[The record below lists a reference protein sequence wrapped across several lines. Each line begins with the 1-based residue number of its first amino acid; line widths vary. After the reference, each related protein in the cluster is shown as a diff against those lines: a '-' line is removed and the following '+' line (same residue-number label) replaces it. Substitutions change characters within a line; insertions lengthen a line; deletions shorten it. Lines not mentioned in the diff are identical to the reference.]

1 MSKEYDD
8 YLEQHKRNVRKG
20 FEWIREKLPELI
32 IGDRDYE
39 WQICFNH
46 DASKTKID
54 EYDAYDSYFYGLEEN
69 KPQNVIDEFNKAWL
83 LHIHRNPH
91 HWQHWILIND
101 DPNEGEIVLDIPY
114 HYILEMICDWWAF
127 SWAKGNLNE
136 IFSWYEER
144 KEYMKLS
151 EYTRSTVESI
161 LEKIKMKLDEEAMSE

>member
-1 MSKEYDD
+1 MSKEYND
-8 YLEQHKRNVRKG
+8 YLEQHKGNVRKG

-46 DASKTKID
+46 DASKTKVD

-69 KPQNVIDEFNKAWL
+69 KSQQTIDEFNKAWL

-91 HWQHWILIND
+91 HYQHWILIND
-101 DPNEGEIVLDIPY
+101 DPNEGEIVLDMPY

-127 SWAKGNLNE
+127 SWYKGNLNE

-151 EYTRSTVESI
+151 EYTRNTVESI
-161 LEKIKMKLDEEAMSE
+161 LEKIKMKLDKEAMSE